1 MRPMLDDLEL
11 PQVQEIVTTDR
22 RVLAEHK
29 PPAMAGSLLQNL
41 GRRPGHVALWGVAA
55 GPESRPFVERLSE
68 LFRGAAPVPFTAD
81 IVSESR
87 LDEVVIADL
96 RVEELAGKPDR
107 YLYVLTLR
115 EHTEPVDPSPTPA
128 PGVDDLL
135 GAEAADLMDAL
146 AGALDLAPLFAT
158 GLEPFVGRLGELLQR
173 VQAANAGGGG

>member
-1 MRPMLDDLEL
+1 MLDDLEL

-41 GRRPGHVALWGVAA
+41 GRRPGHFALWGVASGSGA
-55 GPESRPFVERLSE
+55 RPFVERLNT
-68 LFRGAAPVPFTAD
+68 LFADAEPVPFTAD

-87 LDEVVIADL
+87 LERVVIADL

-115 EHTEPVDPSPTPA
+115 EYAEPVDPSPAPA
-128 PGVDDLL
+128 PGIDDLL
-135 GAEAADLMDAL
+135 AGEAAGLMEAL
-146 AGALDLAPLFAT
+146 AGALDLAPFFAT
-158 GLEPFVGRLGELLQR
+158 GLEPFVGRLGSLLER
-173 VQAANAGGGG
+173 VQAANAGGG